1 MNINKW
7 YKSKDKFL
15 FWLVVIGIVLR
26 IIFFLSNLIIGGVHI
41 DESMIF
47 ANALSI
53 VNNGTDLLGNKF
65 PVYFPTWF
73 IGGQSPLGTYL
84 SAFAVKLFGNS
95 LFVLRLPALIVG
107 CIGLVCSAK
116 LSGLLFL
123 KKEFKYAFVG
133 LSAVSP
139 WMIFSSCYVLDCNY
153 MGYNLIFGILML
165 AKGQKQNKRIY
176 YVLSML
182 FFSLC
187 FYSYIASVLIVPI
200 FLAIT
205 YLILFVKKRMSI
217 SDSVLSVVSLLFFS
231 IPFIIFGLVL
241 TGKIEPFSTQIMSFP
256 DMKFYSR
263 ENSLAL
269 NSGTVF
275 EVIKQLFKNFFE
287 ALSIIAIPESTVT
300 LNDSNLFLYGNL
312 GAGFISLFGL
322 IDNLLLKLHK
332 KEINCNTI
340 TKSIIIASGGA
351 IVVFC
356 SMTNAPLI
364 VYAYRY
370 GVLTPLLLLFEAIGL
385 TQLTQLVNEIKN
397 IDIKKSKLIIVG
409 YLAVSLIF
417 FGTEFFYM
425 YSNNIK
431 SDSLTYG
438 DSLKICLNESDKIN
452 PNDTTIICNAE
463 CDQATLVYLY
473 YYRQNKNLNNFAD
486 CMLDSYTK
494 SDKVGYGYSLNDA
507 FKDEI
512 ISYGN
517 LHPENKTNNK
527 ISVSDTITILNS
539 DEIVLTEKCY
549 IVQHS
554 ELSQY
559 NYENYKV
566 KENGFYD
573 ILIKK

>member
-26 IIFFLSNLIIGGVHI
+26 IIFFISNFIIGDVHI
-41 DESMIF
+41 DESMLF

-165 AKGQKQNKRIY
+165 AKGQKQNKRLY
-176 YVLSML
+176 YILSMF

-187 FYSYIASVLIVPI
+187 FYSYIASVLIVPV

-256 DMKFYSR
+256 DMRFYSR

-269 NSGTVF
+269 NSGSLI

-287 ALSIIAIPESTVT
+287 SLSIVAFPESAIT
-300 LNDSNLFLYGNL
+300 LDNISVNNLFLYGNV
-312 GAGFISLFGL
+312 GAGLISIFGIAELFL
-322 IDNLLLKLHK
+322 SKLHK
-332 KEINCNTI
+332 KDIKGSTI
-340 TKSIIIASGGA
+340 TKSIIIASCGV

-356 SMTNAPLI
+356 AMTNMPLFA
-364 VYAYRY
+364 YAYRY
-370 GVLTPLLLLFEAIGL
+370 GVLTPLLLFFEAIGL
-385 TQLTQLVNEIKN
+385 ALLINKIKAIN
-397 IDIKKSKLIIVG
+397 IKKFKLILVG
-409 YLAVSLIF
+409 YLTVSLIF
-417 FGTEFFYM
+417 FGIEFFYM

-452 PNDTTIICNAE
+452 PNDTTIICNAQ

-507 FKDEI
+507 FKDKI
-512 ISYGN
+512 ISYAN
-517 LHPENKTNNK
+517 LHPECITNNK

-539 DEIVLTEKCY
+539 DEIELTEKCY

>member
-1 MNINKW
+1 
-7 YKSKDKFL
+7 
-15 FWLVVIGIVLR
+15 
-26 IIFFLSNLIIGGVHI
+26 
-41 DESMIF
+41 
-47 ANALSI
+47 
-53 VNNGTDLLGNKF
+53 
-65 PVYFPTWF
+65 
-73 IGGQSPLGTYL
+73 
-84 SAFAVKLFGNS
+84 
-95 LFVLRLPALIVG
+95 
-107 CIGLVCSAK
+107 
-116 LSGLLFL
+116 
-123 KKEFKYAFVG
+123 
-133 LSAVSP
+133 
-139 WMIFSSCYVLDCNY
+139 
-153 MGYNLIFGILML
+153 
-165 AKGQKQNKRIY
+165 
-176 YVLSML
+176 
-182 FFSLC
+182 
-187 FYSYIASVLIVPI
+187 
-200 FLAIT
+200 
-205 YLILFVKKRMSI
+205 MSI

-241 TGKIEPFSTQIMSFP
+241 TEKIEPFSTQIMSFP

-452 PNDTTIICNAE
+452 PNDTTIICNAQ

-539 DEIVLTEKCY
+539 DEIELTEKCY

-554 ELSQY
+554 ALGQY
-559 NYENYKV
+559 NYENYEV

>member
-26 IIFFLSNLIIGGVHI
+26 IIFFISNFIIGDVHI
-41 DESMIF
+41 DESMLF

-107 CIGLVCSAK
+107 CIGLMCSAK
-116 LSGLLFL
+116 LGDLLFL

-165 AKGQKQNKRIY
+165 AKGQKQNKRLY
-176 YVLSML
+176 YVLSMF

-187 FYSYIASVLIVPI
+187 FYSYIASVLIVPV

-217 SDSVLSVVSLLFFS
+217 SDSLLSVVSLLFFS

-269 NSGTVF
+269 NSGTLF
-275 EVIKQLFKNFFE
+275 EIIKQLFKNFFE
-287 ALSIIAIPESTVT
+287 SLSIVAFPESAIT
-300 LNDSNLFLYGNL
+300 LDNISVNNLFLYGNV
-312 GAGFISLFGL
+312 GAGLISIFGIAELFL
-322 IDNLLLKLHK
+322 SKLHK
-332 KEINCNTI
+332 KDIKGSSI
-340 TKSIIIASGGA
+340 TKSIIIASCGV

-356 SMTNAPLI
+356 AMTNMPLFA
-364 VYAYRY
+364 YAYRY
-370 GVLTPLLLLFEAIGL
+370 GVLTPLLLFFEAIGL
-385 TQLTQLVNEIKN
+385 ALLINKIKA
-397 IDIKKSKLIIVG
+397 IDIKKFKLILVG
-409 YLAVSLIF
+409 YLTVSLMF
-417 FGTEFFYM
+417 FGIEFFYI
-425 YSNNIK
+425 YPKNSESNHLSYGNSLNNCLAD
-431 SDSLTYG
+431 SDRT
-438 DSLKICLNESDKIN
+438 NQN
-452 PNDTTIICNAE
+452 NTIILCNPQY
-463 CDQATLVYLY
+463 DRGTLVYLY
-473 YYRQNKNLNNFAD
+473 YYQSDKNLNDFGD
-486 CMLDSYTK
+486 CMLNAYVK
-494 SDKVGYGYSLNDA
+494 FHQLGAGYSINDA

-539 DEIVLTEKCY
+539 DEIELTEKCY

>member
-7 YKSKDKFL
+7 YKSKDNFM

-41 DESMIF
+41 DESMLF

-84 SAFAVKLFGNS
+84 SAFAVKLFGNN

-116 LSGLLFL
+116 LGDLLFS

-165 AKGQKQNKRIY
+165 AKGLKQNKRIY
-176 YVLSML
+176 YAISML
-182 FFSLC
+182 LFSLC
-187 FYSYIASVLIVPI
+187 FYSYIASVLVIPV

-205 YLILFVKKRMSI
+205 YLILFVRKKISI
-217 SDSVLSVVSLLFFS
+217 GDCLLSVVLLLLFS

-287 ALSIIAIPESTVT
+287 ALSIMAIPESTVT

-385 TQLTQLVNEIKN
+385 TQLVNKIKN

-452 PNDTTIICNAE
+452 PNDTTIICNAQ

-473 YYRQNKNLNNFAD
+473 YYRQNKNLNDFGD
-486 CMLDSYTK
+486 CMLNAYVK
-494 SDKVGYGYSLNDA
+494 FHQLGARYSINDA

-539 DEIVLTEKCY
+539 DEIELTEKCY

>member
-7 YKSKDKFL
+7 YKSKDNFM

-165 AKGQKQNKRIY
+165 AKGQKQNKRLY
-176 YVLSML
+176 YVFSMF

-187 FYSYIASVLIVPI
+187 FYSYIASVLIVPV

-217 SDSVLSVVSLLFFS
+217 SDSVLSVVSLLLFS

-241 TGKIEPFSTQIMSFP
+241 IGKIEPFSTQIMSFP

-385 TQLTQLVNEIKN
+385 TQLVNKIKN
-397 IDIKKSKLIIVG
+397 INIKKSKLIIVG

-431 SDSLTYG
+431 SDSLTYD

-452 PNDTTIICNAE
+452 PNDTTIICNAQ

-507 FKDEI
+507 FKDKI
-512 ISYGN
+512 ISYAN
-517 LHPENKTNNK
+517 LHPECITNNK

-539 DEIVLTEKCY
+539 DEIELTEKCY

>member
-116 LSGLLFL
+116 LGDLLFS

-165 AKGQKQNKRIY
+165 AKGLKQNKRIY
-176 YVLSML
+176 YAISML
-182 FFSLC
+182 LFSLC
-187 FYSYIASVLIVPI
+187 FYSYIASVLVIPV

-205 YLILFVKKRMSI
+205 YLILFVRKKISI
-217 SDSVLSVVSLLFFS
+217 GDCLLSVVLLLLFS

-241 TGKIEPFSTQIMSFP
+241 IGKIEPFSTQIMSFP

-385 TQLTQLVNEIKN
+385 TQLVNKIKN

-452 PNDTTIICNAE
+452 PNDTTIICNAQ

-473 YYRQNKNLNNFAD
+473 YYRQNKNLNDFAD

-517 LHPENKTNNK
+517 LHLENKTNNK

-539 DEIVLTEKCY
+539 DEIELTEKCY

>member
-1 MNINKW
+1 M
-7 YKSKDKFL
+7 
-15 FWLVVIGIVLR
+15 
-26 IIFFLSNLIIGGVHI
+26 
-41 DESMIF
+41 
-47 ANALSI
+47 
-53 VNNGTDLLGNKF
+53 
-65 PVYFPTWF
+65 
-73 IGGQSPLGTYL
+73 
-84 SAFAVKLFGNS
+84 KLFGNS

-165 AKGQKQNKRIY
+165 AKGQKQNKRLY
-176 YVLSML
+176 YVLSMF

-187 FYSYIASVLIVPI
+187 FYSYIASVLIVPV

-356 SMTNAPLI
+356 SMTNAPFI

-385 TQLTQLVNEIKN
+385 TQLVNKIKN

-452 PNDTTIICNAE
+452 PNDTTIICNAQ

-539 DEIVLTEKCY
+539 DEIELTEKCY